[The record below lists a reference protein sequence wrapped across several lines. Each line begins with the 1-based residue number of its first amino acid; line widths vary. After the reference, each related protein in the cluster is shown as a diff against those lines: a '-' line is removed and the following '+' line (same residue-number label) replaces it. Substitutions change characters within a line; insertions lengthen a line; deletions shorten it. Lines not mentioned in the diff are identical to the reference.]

1 MMQKH
6 ISQHKET
13 KSSPLKRIN
22 GRKNHRTNKMD
33 SYNVQIT
40 QKIKKETNKYVE
52 KKTKSELVKYN
63 YILFKELKILGCIS
77 RSSNVNDI
85 RH

>member
-1 MMQKH
+1 
-6 ISQHKET
+6 
-13 KSSPLKRIN
+13 
-22 GRKNHRTNKMD
+22 MD